1 MLDKSN
7 GSFFLTAEKIFIIIV
22 LKKDYYGGDMRNI
35 DEKTKAFCDAWQS
48 ISVIYED
55 YARKVGVSYNTL
67 YILNAILRTEN
78 CTQKQICEKTLLPKQ
93 TVNNVVTSFY
103 KSGYVELREMPKNRR
118 IKTIHLTE
126 KGKQYADELIPHIHQ
141 ADSKAMS
148 ALTEQQ
154 QDTLLELMQIYVSA
168 FRKEMIGD

>member
-1 MLDKSN
+1 
-7 GSFFLTAEKIFIIIV
+7 
-22 LKKDYYGGDMRNI
+22 MRNI

-141 ADSKAMS
+141 ADRKAMN
-148 ALTEQQ
+148 ALTEQE

>member
-1 MLDKSN
+1 
-7 GSFFLTAEKIFIIIV
+7 
-22 LKKDYYGGDMRNI
+22 MRNI